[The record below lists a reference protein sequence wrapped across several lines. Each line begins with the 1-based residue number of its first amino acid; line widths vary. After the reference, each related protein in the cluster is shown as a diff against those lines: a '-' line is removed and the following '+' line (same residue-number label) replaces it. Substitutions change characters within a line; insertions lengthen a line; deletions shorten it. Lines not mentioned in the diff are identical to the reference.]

1 MRLAQLARK
10 LSVRPSEIVDLLA
23 KENLFFDDG
32 SNAKLNDDV
41 VKKVVLALAPNQ
53 LSAIMKEQVAEAE
66 PETESIPENEILEQE
81 QPDKPES
88 TPVAPA
94 TEVNVP
100 EEIIRAP
107 KVELAGLKVLGKIDL
122 PPSRKQEETKAISEG
137 AEPIAKREQRERR
150 TKQPRADKPWRNPL
164 ALQRE
169 REARENEEKKQ
180 AAEKREKE
188 RKRQYYLER
197 VKPGKPVKAI
207 RAYDEPD
214 QEQIKITPESK
225 PKTWWGKFLKWLNT

>member
-41 VKKVVLALAPNQ
+41 VKKVVLSLAPNQ
-53 LSAIMKEQVAEAE
+53 LSEIMKEQVAEAE
-66 PETESIPENEILEQE
+66 PETESILENKILEQE
-81 QPDKPES
+81 QSNKPES
-88 TPVAPA
+88 AHVAPA
-94 TEVNVP
+94 IEVNIP

-122 PPSRKQEETKAISEG
+122 PPSRKQEEIKTISEG
-137 AEPIAKREQRERR
+137 TEPIAKREQRERSAR
-150 TKQPRADKPWRNPL
+150 QPRADKPWRNPL

-180 AAEKREKE
+180 AAIKQEKE
-188 RKRQYYLER
+188 RKRQHYLER
-197 VKPGKPVKAI
+197 VKPGKVVKAI
-207 RAYDEPD
+207 RAYDEPE
-214 QEQIKITPESK
+214 QEQIQITPESK
-225 PKTWWGKFLKWLNT
+225 PKTWWGKFFKWLNT

>member
-23 KENLFFDDG
+23 KENLFLDDG

-53 LSAIMKEQVAEAE
+53 LSAIMKEQLAEAE
-66 PETESIPENEILEQE
+66 PETESIPENKILEQE
-81 QPDKPES
+81 QPDDPE
-88 TPVAPA
+88 PAPA
-94 TEVNVP
+94 TEVNTP

-122 PPSRKQEETKAISEG
+122 PPARKQEETKTVAEG
-137 AEPIAKREQRERR
+137 AEPISKREQRERR
-150 TKQPRADKPWRNPL
+150 TKQPRTDKPWRNPL

-169 REARENEEKKQ
+169 REARENEDKKQ

-197 VKPGKPVKAI
+197 VKPVKPVKAM
-207 RAYDEPD
+207 RAYEEPEQE
-214 QEQIKITPESK
+214 QEQITPEPK
-225 PKTWWGKFLKWLNT
+225 PKTWWGRFLKWLNT